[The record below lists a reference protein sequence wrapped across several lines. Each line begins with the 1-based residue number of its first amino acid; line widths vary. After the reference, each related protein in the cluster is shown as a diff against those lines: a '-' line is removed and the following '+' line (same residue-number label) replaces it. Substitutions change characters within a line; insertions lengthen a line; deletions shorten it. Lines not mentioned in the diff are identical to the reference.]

1 MKERHVL
8 SVLVE
13 NRFGELARVVGLFA
27 GRGFNIDSL
36 AVNVTTDPA
45 FSKIVLTTRG
55 NDSIVEQIVK
65 QLRKLIR
72 VKKVVEMSDD
82 RYIERELCVATV
94 QANGPTARQELERI
108 VVLTGARVIAY
119 SQNAF
124 TVEATASSQQIDD
137 FLELLRPL
145 GIRDMVRSAPIA
157 IARPSVEQPADSSRQ
172 SAPPPLGGVA

>member
-1 MKERHVL
+1 VL

-36 AVNVTTDPA
+36 AVNVTLDPA

-55 NDSIVEQIVK
+55 NDAIVEQIVK

-72 VKKVVEMSDD
+72 VKKVVELSDD
-82 RYIERELCVATV
+82 RAIERELCIVTV
-94 QANGPTARQELERI
+94 QAAGSAARQEVER
-108 VVLTGARVIAY
+108 VVSLTGARVIAFA
-119 SQNAF
+119 QTAF
-124 TVEATASSQQIDD
+124 TLEASAASQEIDQ

-157 IARPSVEQPADSSRQ
+157 IARPGIEVAAESV
-172 SAPPPLGGVA
+172 PPLGGVA

>member
-1 MKERHVL
+1 MKGRHVL

-13 NRFGELARVVGLFA
+13 NRFGELARIVGLFA

-45 FSKIVLTTRG
+45 FSKIVLVTRG
-55 NDSIVEQIVK
+55 SDAIVEQIVK

-72 VKKVVEMSDD
+72 VKKVVEMSGD
-82 RYIERELCVATV
+82 RFIERELCVVTV
-94 QANGPTARQELERI
+94 QAGGPTARQELER
-108 VVLTGARVIAY
+108 VVSLTGARVIAF
-119 SQNAF
+119 SQTAF
-124 TVEATASSQQIDD
+124 TVEATAPSQEIDQ

-157 IARPSVEQPADSSRQ
+157 IARPSTETQAESV
-172 SAPPPLGGVA
+172 PPLGGVA

>member
-1 MKERHVL
+1 MKGRHVL

-36 AVNVTTDPA
+36 AVNVTLDPA

-55 NDSIVEQIVK
+55 NDAIVEQIVK

-72 VKKVVEMSDD
+72 VKKVVELSDD
-82 RYIERELCVATV
+82 RAIERELCIVTV
-94 QANGPTARQELERI
+94 QAAGSAARQEVER
-108 VVLTGARVIAY
+108 VVSLTGARVIAFA
-119 SQNAF
+119 QTAF
-124 TVEATASSQQIDD
+124 TLEASAASQEIDQ

-157 IARPSVEQPADSSRQ
+157 IARPGIEVAAESV
-172 SAPPPLGGVA
+172 PPLGGVA

>member
-1 MKERHVL
+1 MKQRHVL

-13 NRFGELARVVGLFA
+13 NRFGELARVVGLFS

-36 AVNVTTDPA
+36 AVNVTLDPA

-55 NDSIVEQIVK
+55 SDAFIEQIVK

-72 VKKVVEMSDD
+72 VKKVVELSDD
-82 RYIERELCVATV
+82 RAIERELCIVTV
-94 QANGPTARQELERI
+94 QAAGPSARQEVERL
-108 VVLTGARVIAY
+108 VTLTGARVIAFAPA
-119 SQNAF
+119 AF
-124 TVEATASSQQIDD
+124 TVEASATSQEIDR

-157 IARPSVEQPADSSRQ
+157 IARPGLETAGESV
-172 SAPPPLGGVA
+172 PPLGGVA

>member
-1 MKERHVL
+1 MKPRHVL

-36 AVNVTTDPA
+36 AVNVTMDPA
-45 FSKIVLTTRG
+45 FSRIVLSTSG
-55 NDSIVEQIVK
+55 SEQIVEQIVK

-72 VKKVVEMSDD
+72 VKKVVDVSDS
-82 RYIERELCVATV
+82 RHIERELCVATV
-94 QANGPTARQELERI
+94 QAPGPKARQELER
-108 VVLTGARVIAY
+108 VVSLTGARVIAF
-119 SQNAF
+119 SQTAF
-124 TVEATASSQQIDD
+124 TVEATATSQEIDQ

-157 IARPSVEQPADSSRQ
+157 IARPSAEATTTSE
-172 SAPPPLGGVA
+172 APPPVTGAA

>member
-13 NRFGELARVVGLFA
+13 NRFGELARVVGLFS

-36 AVNVTTDPA
+36 AVNITMDPG

-55 NDSIVEQIVK
+55 SDAIVEQIVK
-65 QLRKLIR
+65 QLNKLIR
-72 VKKVVEMSDD
+72 VKKVVQMSDD
-82 RYIERELCVATV
+82 RAIERELCIVTV
-94 QANGPTARQELERI
+94 QAPGPASRQELERI
-108 VVLTGARVIAY
+108 VALTGARVIAFAPT
-119 SQNAF
+119 AF
-124 TVEATASSQQIDD
+124 TVEASASSQEIDQ

-157 IARPSVEQPADSSRQ
+157 IARPGMEMVGESV
-172 SAPPPLGGVA
+172 PPLGGVA

>member
-13 NRFGELARVVGLFA
+13 NRLGELARVVGLFA
-27 GRGFNIDSL
+27 GRGLNIDAL

-55 NDSIVEQIVK
+55 SEAIVEQIVK
-65 QLRKLIR
+65 QLRKLVR
-72 VKKVVEMSDD
+72 VKKVVEMTDD
-82 RYIERELCVATV
+82 RYIERELCVVTV
-94 QANGPTARQELERI
+94 QAGGPNARQELER
-108 VVLTGARVIAY
+108 VVSLTGARVIAY
-119 SQNAF
+119 SQTAF
-124 TVEATASSQQIDD
+124 TVEATATSHEIDQ

-157 IARPSVEQPADSSRQ
+157 IARPSTDNAAE
-172 SAPPPLGGVA
+172 SAPPSLGGVA

>member
-36 AVNVTTDPA
+36 AVNVTIDPA
-45 FSKIVLTTRG
+45 FSRIVLTTRG
-55 NDSIVEQIVK
+55 NESIVEQIVK

-72 VKKVVEMSDD
+72 VKKVVEMSDE
-82 RYIERELCVATV
+82 RHIERELCVVTV
-94 QANGPTARQELERI
+94 QAASAHARQELER
-108 VVLTGARVIAY
+108 VVSLTSARVLAY
-119 SQNAF
+119 SQTAF
-124 TVEATASSQQIDD
+124 TIEATATSQEIDQ

-157 IARPSVEQPADSSRQ
+157 IARPNAETVAET
-172 SAPPPLGGVA
+172 APPPSSLGGVA

>member
-1 MKERHVL
+1 MKDRHVL

-13 NRFGELARVVGLFA
+13 NRFGELARVVGLFS

-36 AVNVTTDPA
+36 AVNVTLDPA

-55 NDSIVEQIVK
+55 SEAIVEQIVK

-72 VKKVVEMSDD
+72 VMKVVDLSGD
-82 RYIERELCVATV
+82 RSIERELCIATV
-94 QANGPTARQELERI
+94 QATGSAAREEVQR
-108 VVLTGARVIAY
+108 VVSLIGARVIAFAP
-119 SQNAF
+119 NAF
-124 TVEATASSQQIDD
+124 TVELSAASQEIDQ

-157 IARPSVEQPADSSRQ
+157 IARPGLEMTAET
-172 SAPPPLGGVA
+172 APPLGGVA

>member
-1 MKERHVL
+1 MNDRHVL

-13 NRFGELARVVGLFA
+13 NRFGELARVVGLFS

-36 AVNVTTDPA
+36 AVNVTMDPS

-55 NDSIVEQIVK
+55 SEAIVEQIVK

-72 VKKVVEMSDD
+72 VKKVVELSDD
-82 RYIERELCVATV
+82 RAIERELCIVTV
-94 QANGPTARQELERI
+94 QAAGPSARQELERL
-108 VVLTGARVIAY
+108 VALTGARIIAFAPT
-119 SQNAF
+119 AF
-124 TVEATASSQQIDD
+124 TVETSATSQEIDQ

-157 IARPSVEQPADSSRQ
+157 IARPGMEMAGESI
-172 SAPPPLGGVA
+172 PPLGGVA

>member
-13 NRFGELARVVGLFA
+13 NRFGELARVVGLFS

-36 AVNVTTDPA
+36 SVNVTMDPA

-55 NDSIVEQIVK
+55 SDAIIEQIVK

-82 RYIERELCVATV
+82 RALERELCVVTI
-94 QANGPTARQELERI
+94 QAAGPTARRELER
-108 VVLTGARVIAY
+108 VVTLTGARVIAFAPT
-119 SQNAF
+119 AF
-124 TVEATASSQQIDD
+124 TVEASASSQEIDQ

-157 IARPSVEQPADSSRQ
+157 IARPGMEMAGESV
-172 SAPPPLGGVA
+172 PPLGGVA

>member
-1 MKERHVL
+1 MSERHVL

-36 AVNVTTDPA
+36 AVNVTMDPA
-45 FSKIVLTTRG
+45 FSRIVLTTRG
-55 NDSIVEQIVK
+55 SEPIVEQIVK

-82 RYIERELCVATV
+82 RHLERELCMATV
-94 QANGPTARQELERI
+94 QAAGPKARQEVERI
-108 VVLTGARVIAY
+108 VSLTGARVIAY
-119 SQNAF
+119 SQSAF
-124 TVEATASSQQIDD
+124 TLEASATSQEIDR

-145 GIRDMVRSAPIA
+145 GVRDMVRSAPIA
-157 IARPSVEQPADSSRQ
+157 IARPGVEMAGESS
-172 SAPPPLGGVA
+172 PPLGGVA

>member
-1 MKERHVL
+1 MKDRHVL

-13 NRFGELARVVGLFA
+13 NRFGELARVVGLFS

-36 AVNVTTDPA
+36 AVNVTVDPA
-45 FSKIVLTTRG
+45 FSRIVLTTRG
-55 NDSIVEQIVK
+55 SDAIIEQIVK

-82 RYIERELCVATV
+82 RAIERELCIVTV
-94 QANGPTARQELERI
+94 QAGGSAARQEVER
-108 VVLTGARVIAY
+108 VVALTGARVIAFA
-119 SQNAF
+119 QTAF
-124 TVEATASSQQIDD
+124 TLEASAPSQEIDA

-157 IARPSVEQPADSSRQ
+157 IARPGAEMAAESV
-172 SAPPPLGGVA
+172 PPLGGVA